1 MLNITISVSAV
12 DYDKTLA
19 SLFPLL
25 SGRLASSESTSAV
38 ILLLRELGDAAVPVA
53 RELLRR
59 LSAEMKAELT
69 AAALSAAAPDIQAAL
84 NRLLAEK
91 GLSGAVTLG
100 AVTAQPS
107 GAGLRLRV
115 ESVAVDYPALL
126 RSPSLNGTLER
137 HFGALAA
144 VFSRVGRMA
153 VMLSPAAVEKLL
165 LELAMQ
171 PGNRQSLMAAG
182 EKLLGRV
189 GVFLTLA
196 DLQLERTAAQSAP
209 TGAAQPFTLTPGQEQ
224 ALLRAVAGYL
234 RDTVKR

>member
-19 SLFPLL
+19 ALFPLL
-25 SGRLASSESTSAV
+25 SGRLASSQSTSAV

-115 ESVAVDYPALL
+115 ESVAVDYLALL
-126 RSPSLNGTLER
+126 RSPSLSTALER
-137 HFGALAA
+137 HLGAHAAMFG
-144 VFSRVGRMA
+144 SIGRMA

-196 DLQLERTAAQSAP
+196 DLQLERAAAQSAP